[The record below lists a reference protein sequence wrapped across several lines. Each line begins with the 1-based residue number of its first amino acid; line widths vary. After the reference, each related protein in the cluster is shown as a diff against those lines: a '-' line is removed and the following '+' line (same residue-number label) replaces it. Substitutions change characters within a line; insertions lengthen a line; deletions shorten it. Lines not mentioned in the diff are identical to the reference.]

1 MATIAYGAV
10 YGPEPEFILDRPDWL
25 LYDAAGEP
33 LHLIERFYITDL
45 RPGGWR
51 EHILGEFE
59 SAIRDMGFDGIHM
72 DQYGFPKLAYDSDG
86 ELVDVGAQFG
96 PLIDEA
102 ATRVAAVRD
111 GAAVIFNAV
120 NAWPLTAVAGSDQ
133 AAVYIEVWSPH
144 DTYRDLVALV
154 RSARAAS
161 GKQAIL
167 AAYLRAF
174 HEPGSA
180 AEWSLRFAT
189 AVINAAGGHH
199 LLLGEGD
206 AVLREP
212 YYPDHGRLTH
222 DGLSVARRYYDH
234 TAANAHYLHA
244 GDLQPVESYYATG
257 INTALNLVGAPASV
271 SPEAGKVWIAIA
283 QRPGQYVVN
292 LVNLTGMDDEQWDVA
307 RSEPPALE
315 GLRLEC
321 EPFIR
326 IQRVT
331 YASPDVIGDNG
342 SPLEVRVDT
351 SGRVSVPLP
360 KLWLWQT
367 IVIDHV

>member
-1 MATIAYGAV
+1 M
-10 YGPEPEFILDRPDWL
+10 
-25 LYDAAGEP
+25 
-33 LHLIERFYITDL
+33 
-45 RPGGWR
+45 
-51 EHILGEFE
+51 
-59 SAIRDMGFDGIHM
+59 
-72 DQYGFPKLAYDSDG
+72 
-86 ELVDVGAQFG
+86 
-96 PLIDEA
+96 
-102 ATRVAAVRD
+102 
-111 GAAVIFNAV
+111 IFNAV
-120 NAWPLTAVAGSDQ
+120 NDWPLTTVAGSDQ

-154 RSARAAS
+154 RRARAAS

-180 AEWSLRFAT
+180 AEWSLRYAT
-189 AVINAAGGHH
+189 AVINVAGGHH

-212 YYPDHGRLTH
+212 YYPDHGRLKH
-222 DGLSVARRYYDH
+222 EGLSVARRYYDH
-234 TAANAHYLHA
+234 TAAHAHYLHA
-244 GDLQPVESYYATG
+244 PDLRPVESYYATG
-257 INTALNLVGAPASV
+257 INTALNLAGAPASV

-283 QRPGQYVVN
+283 QRKGQYVVN
-292 LVNLTGMDDEQWDVA
+292 LVNLTGLDDDQWDLP
-307 RSEPPALE
+307 RSEPPVLE

-326 IQRVT
+326 IQRAT

-342 SPLEVRVDT
+342 SPLEVGVDT

-360 KLWLWQT
+360 ELWLWQT